1 MDTIIK
7 RCQVCVLKH
16 RIKYIK
22 WKMSDI
28 RSSIISRILKYHN
41 GRLEVDSVYETETE
55 KFREKIF
62 TLKRKIIDKK

>member
-1 MDTIIK
+1 
-7 RCQVCVLKH
+7 
-16 RIKYIK
+16 
-22 WKMSDI
+22 MSDI
-28 RSSIISRILKYHN
+28 RSSIISRNLKYHN

>member
-28 RSSIISRILKYHN
+28 RSSIISRNLKYHN